1 MFVLYFSLF
10 YRDVKYVV
18 ADLGLTINIV
28 NTRISS
34 NASENTTL
42 RVYASYHLCQ
52 DNIVQVYIYLSILLW
67 LFE

>member
-34 NASENTTL
+34 NETNK
-42 RVYASYHLCQ
+42 
-52 DNIVQVYIYLSILLW
+52 
-67 LFE
+67 